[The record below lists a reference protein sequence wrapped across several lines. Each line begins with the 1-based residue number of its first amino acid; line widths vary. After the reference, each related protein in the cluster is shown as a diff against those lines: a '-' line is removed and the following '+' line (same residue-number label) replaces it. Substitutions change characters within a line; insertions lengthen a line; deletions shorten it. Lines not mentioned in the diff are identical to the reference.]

1 MVFNLMTITCSK
13 FLSQLLVSSF
23 QLLLPVVV
31 SCIVWMFVV
40 RLWFSFWGQW
50 QNCRLIWTFSCG
62 VLLYYCTCANH
73 TPFQIVQ
80 WQVGLRKRSVFF
92 RIWRKRCL
100 VVYTFFDLLSLIYCI
115 GYSAT
120 VVYRKMQT
128 MCTLYERH
136 TCSMC
141 MHMRNKTA
149 QQCRN
154 CRYNWSSI

>member
-1 MVFNLMTITCSK
+1 MAITCSK

-40 RLWFSFWGQW
+40 RLWFLFWGQW

-80 WQVGLRKRSVFF
+80 WQVGLRKRSVFLESDESGVYLSTVLDTV
-92 RIWRKRCL
+92 RQWSTGRCKRCAL
-100 VVYTFFDLLSLIYCI
+100 CMSGTRVRCACI
-115 GYSAT
+115 CEIRQHS
-120 VVYRKMQT
+120 R
-128 MCTLYERH
+128 
-136 TCSMC
+136 
-141 MHMRNKTA
+141 
-149 QQCRN
+149 
-154 CRYNWSSI
+154 CRYIWSCI

>member
-1 MVFNLMTITCSK
+1 MAITCSK

-80 WQVGLRKRSVFF
+80 WQVGLRKRSVFLESDESGVELF
-92 RIWRKRCL
+92 IL
-100 VVYTFFDLLSLIYCI
+100 FFDLLSLIYCI